1 MAIALVLVSVALVFC
16 LYLLLFGKK
25 EAQVTRGANQ
35 PAVSATTSERRDEP
49 RSRADA
55 ELEKKRKEL
64 EDLKHAHHELKDE
77 LKALKKKLFDD
88 REASKTG
95 DDLAKARAEVER
107 QASLQLENT
116 RAELAAALAEIQKL
130 KSDEGKGRRGQQ
142 NSAPAPVAVAAPAPA
157 AAPEPP
163 PQRVIRELSD
173 ADKERIAKAESTAT
187 KERARAVE
195 LDKEVRSLKTKIDL
209 QARHNRNAQAEAKLS
224 TDKFRAIE
232 KRQNRLL
239 LERDLMVRAIRDL
252 EKKAGV
258 ASERIVL
265 TADEVMASDKTVD
278 EKVQAELE
286 AEAQARAKLEAQ
298 QAAPSEQTT
307 PGTQSP
313 VLAEP
318 SSSTP
323 PATA

>member
-35 PAVSATTSERRDEP
+35 PAASAAPSERREES
-49 RSRADA
+49 RSGKAEA

-88 REASKTG
+88 REAGKTG

-107 QASLQLENT
+107 QASLQLEST
-116 RAELAAALAEIQKL
+116 RAELATALAEIQKL
-130 KSDEGKGRRGQQ
+130 KSDEGKGRRGQA
-142 NSAPAPVAVAAPAPA
+142 SAPAPAVVAAPAPV

-258 ASERIVL
+258 SSDRIVL
-265 TADEVMASDKTVD
+265 TADEVMASDKSVD

-307 PGTQSP
+307 PGTPSP
-313 VLAEP
+313 VLADP